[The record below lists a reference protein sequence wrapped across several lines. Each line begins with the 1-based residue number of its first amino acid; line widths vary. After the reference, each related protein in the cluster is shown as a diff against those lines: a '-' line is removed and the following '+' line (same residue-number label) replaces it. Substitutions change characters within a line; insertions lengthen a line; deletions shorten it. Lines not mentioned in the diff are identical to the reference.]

1 MEKRA
6 REKAGD
12 KAKKPAIDIVRKGA
26 PEPWAVRLE
35 SEARRHRESL
45 LQRSRRSAGKANGMK
60 KRILI
65 IEDNEHNLYLMTVIL
80 QKKGYEVVSAREGRE
95 GIALAGQVKPA
106 LILLDIQLPIMNG
119 YDVARELRENPALAG
134 VPIVAETSYAMAGDR
149 ERILAAGCTGYIEK
163 PFKPDT
169 FAAEIEWYLSHQVKE
184 EAVHMMTVLVADD
197 NKQDQYMLKVLLEGH
212 GYKVTSAPNGVEALK
227 AARENPPDIVFSD
240 IMMPVM
246 DGFALCREWKRD
258 KQLKNI
264 PFVFYTAM
272 YTDPR
277 DEKLALEMGS
287 DRFIVRPIAP
297 EKFIELVKQ
306 VLEEQQQGKL
316 VLSQKAPPREDLFLM
331 KYNEAL
337 VRKLEE
343 NVLQLEETNVGLVR
357 EISDHQ
363 RTEDALC
370 DSEKLYRLLA
380 ENASDVI
387 WVTDMNLRPTYLS
400 PSYTR
405 LLGYGVEEGMT
416 RSMQETLMPDSLDV
430 ATKVFAAAMN
440 AEEEPPGSVVNPRE
454 IALKF
459 KHKDGSTLWG
469 HTTVSFMHDSDGHP
483 VAITGVL
490 RNITERK
497 LAEDHLRS
505 SELRYRRLFESAQD
519 GILILDADTGRI
531 TDANPFLLNLLGY
544 SHDELLGKALW
555 EIRAFKDTAASEKTF
570 RQLQREGY
578 IRYDNLPLHTREGK
592 HIDVEFVSNVYLV
605 DGERVIQYNI
615 RDVTERK
622 QSEQQLEE
630 GFRKL
635 KAAMEATIKAIGLTV
650 EKRDP
655 YTAGHQRHVAQLA
668 CAIASEMGLTGD
680 QAEAVR
686 IAGLLHDLG
695 KIQIPTEILTKPGP
709 LTRDEFAL
717 IKAHPQVSYEIL
729 VAAQFPLPVAEVVL
743 QHHERIDGSGYPSG
757 LRNGQILL
765 EADILAVAD
774 VVEAVS
780 SHRPYRPA
788 LGVGRAI
795 DEISQNRGILYYPD
809 AVDACLSVLTN
820 KGFAFQ
826 D

>member
-1 MEKRA
+1 ME
-6 REKAGD
+6 EKARN
-12 KAKKPAIDIVRKGA
+12 KARKTAIDIVRKGT

-35 SEARRHRESL
+35 SESRKHRESL
-45 LQRSRRSAGKANGMK
+45 LQRSRRPAGKANGMK
-60 KRILI
+60 ERILI

-80 QKKGYEVVSAREGRE
+80 QKKGYEVVSARDGRE
-95 GIALAGQVKPA
+95 GIALAGQAKPA

-119 YDVARELRENPALAG
+119 YDVARELRGNPALAD

-169 FAAEIEWYLSHQVKE
+169 FAAEIERYVSHHVKE
-184 EAVHMMTVLVADD
+184 EVAHMITVLIADD

-246 DGFALCREWKRD
+246 DGFTLCREWKRD
-258 KQLKNI
+258 KQLKKI

-277 DEKLALEMGS
+277 DEKLASELGS
-287 DRFIVRPIAP
+287 DKFIVRPIAP
-297 EKFIELVKQ
+297 EKFIEQVKQ
-306 VLEEQQQGKL
+306 VLEEHQQGKL
-316 VLSQKAPPREDLFLM
+316 VLSQKAPPREELFLM

-337 VRKLEE
+337 VRKLED

-387 WVTDMNLRPTYLS
+387 WATDMNLRTTYLS

-405 LLGYGVEEGMT
+405 LLGHSVEEGMT
-416 RSMQETLMPDSLDV
+416 RGMQETLMPDSFAV
-430 ATKVFAAAMN
+430 ATKVFAAAME
-440 AEEEPPGSVVNPRE
+440 AAKKAPGSVVNPRE
-454 IALKF
+454 IVLKF
-459 KHKDGSTLWG
+459 QHKDGSTLWG
-469 HTTVSFMHDSDGHP
+469 HTTVSFIRDSDGHP

-531 TDANPFLLNLLGY
+531 TDVNPFLLNMLGY
-544 SHDELLGKALW
+544 SHDDLLGKALW

-578 IRYDNLPLHTREGK
+578 IRYDNLPLQTREGK

-757 LRNGQILL
+757 LRDGQILL

-788 LGVGRAI
+788 LGVGKAI